1 MLGEATTAAL
11 GRAAGRR
18 RAAAAAA
25 VLLFF
30 PTSYAG
36 AEPAPAPAWREFWA
50 GADVS
55 GHVWLAYSGV
65 TVAPYSGMFDDGL
78 RLRAASGYG
87 GYTYAGP
94 RDGKLQAFEADT
106 TFGDALVGYLS
117 RLGPLTAKAFVGIA
131 AIDHAV
137 RPLDPD
143 NPVQGF
149 AFGPKGVA
157 EFWLNLGEG
166 AWSSLDVSWTERA
179 PDLFRP
185 RALRIP
191 AVCGLFR
198 RRGGARQRQRARQG
212 RPRRPVLALCLGR
225 RRDLSIGRR
234 LRPLSRGRRRH
245 DRPLCRHA
253 LAHPVLSLKACE
265 LACMPLNCRAHVPH
279 APVNLPFR

>member
-30 PTSYAG
+30 PTSYAS
-36 AEPAPAPAWREFWA
+36 AEPPPAPAWREFWA

-55 GHVWLAYSGV
+55 GHVWLAYSGA
-65 TVAPYSGMFDDGL
+65 TVAPFGGMFGDGL

-106 TFGDALVGYLS
+106 TFGDALVGYLA

-137 RPLDPD
+137 RPIDPD

-157 EFWLNLGEG
+157 EFWLNMGEG
-166 AWSSLDVSWTERA
+166 AWSSLDVSWTSAHQTYSARA
-179 PDLFRP
+179 RSGYRLFADFSIGAEARVNGN
-185 RALRIP
+185 ALDKDARG
-191 AVCGLFR
+191 GLFLR
-198 RRGGARQRQRARQG
+198 YAWDGGEISVSGGVSG
-212 RPRRPVLALCLGR
+212 RFLEDAGDMTDPYAGMLWLTQY
-225 RRDLSIGRR
+225 
-234 LRPLSRGRRRH
+234 
-245 DRPLCRHA
+245 
-253 LAHPVLSLKACE
+253 
-265 LACMPLNCRAHVPH
+265 
-279 APVNLPFR
+279 